1 MAALTSLITQTT
13 QNPQTTDV
21 ATFGGLGDCK
31 ITSGVIAPVTPSTTS
46 GVVSTTTFTL
56 TDNSSLTEALTARW
70 TFGTMTVGST
80 IRLIYSYLDANNY
93 YFIEV
98 KKAAISLSANALD
111 VRDRVTLWK
120 RVAGVETEIT
130 SGFFSSKPW
139 STYPLYRQVATG
151 DLRLEKILSGTTI
164 RATHCETQ
172 HFIEVDD
179 VPFIHVADSAL
190 NDGGKV
196 GYSFIGS
203 AHTNTLTNLQ
213 AQKMKVYWTASTG
226 NDSNTGSR
234 SAPFLLLSKASSVV
248 NVNEMV
254 LCRSANYSSKMI
266 ISRVA
271 ATSREE
277 GPMMV
282 VYKGE
287 SVTYNPP
294 GPDSTF
300 ITLTSTSCKFWK
312 FHGFTYNG
320 GTGKGKNAF
329 NPLNGATNMT
339 MTGWHITGS
348 GDSSIL
354 LSPNGADYTG
364 GDIVRDN
371 IILRPGD
378 STFDHGAYVDR
389 RSSDLAYNWL
399 DGENVSLG
407 YGLHFFGGS
416 SPNSTD
422 NCTSRW
428 NRVRR
433 FTSSASAGI
442 ILSRGNG
449 LISRGD
455 MVSECYDG
463 MRLAHEADEC
473 IVEYGVFYDNTQH
486 GIHMG
491 PFDATDNL
499 VANCTV
505 TGNGQY
511 GVFGYT
517 LNVGGLVKNTI
528 AYNNTVGQIGGTNI
542 TETTNLK
549 TNPSFVDA
557 ANKDFHLLDSS
568 AAIEAGTDLSSSIG
582 VLDFDGRVVPQNT
595 LWPIGAFSETVPP
608 DNPPVLSGDSD
619 YVATAG
625 IDKNITDW
633 RVSDPEGDVTYV
645 DFVIDNVTTTLDST
659 NSNTAV
665 WEGVT

>member
-31 ITSGVIAPVTPSTTS
+31 ITSGVIAPVTAASTSGAVSTTS
-46 GVVSTTTFTL
+46 FTL
-56 TDNSSLTEALTARW
+56 TDNSTLTEALTARW
-70 TFGTMTVGST
+70 TCGAPTAGSVF
-80 IRLIYSYLDANNY
+80 RLIYSYTDANNY
-93 YFIEV
+93 YYLEV
-98 KKAAISLSANALD
+98 RPSGISLSANPAD

-130 SGFFSSKPW
+130 AGFFNSPPW
-139 STYPLYRQVATG
+139 GHSRLYRQVVTG
-151 DLRLEKILSGTTI
+151 DLRLITIANGTTF
-164 RATHCETQ
+164 RATHVDNQ
-172 HFIEVDD
+172 HIIECDD
-179 VPFIHVADSAL
+179 VPLIHVADAALSA
-190 NDGGKV
+190 GGKV

-203 AHTNTLTNLQ
+203 SHTNTLTNVQ
-213 AQKMKVYWTASTG
+213 AQKIKVYWTSSSG
-226 NDSNTGSR
+226 NDSNAGSR
-234 SAPFLLLSKASSVV
+234 TTPFLLPSKAASVV

-254 LCRSANYSSKMI
+254 ICRSASYSASMT

-277 GPMMV
+277 GPLMI

-287 SVTYNPP
+287 SVTYTPP
-294 GPDSTF
+294 GPNSSF
-300 ITLTSTSCKFWK
+300 ITPVSTSCKYWK

-320 GTGKGKNAF
+320 GAQKGKNAF

-339 MTGWHITGS
+339 VTGWTITGGGGS
-348 GDSSIL
+348 PIL

-371 IILRPGD
+371 IIYRPGD
-378 STFDHGAYVDR
+378 STLDHGMYIDR
-389 RSSDLAYNWL
+389 RNSDVEYNWL

-407 YGLHFFGGS
+407 YGLHFYGGS
-416 SPNSTD
+416 SPNATD
-422 NCTSRW
+422 GCRSRW

-442 ILSRGNG
+442 ILSKGNA
-449 LISRGD
+449 LKSVGD
-455 MVSECYDG
+455 IVSECYDG
-463 MRLAHEADEC
+463 MHLAHKADEC
-473 IVEYGVFYDNTQH
+473 IVEYGVFYDNTRH

-491 PFDATDNL
+491 LFDATDNL
-499 VANCTV
+499 VANCTC